1 MAGTTPGQGPL
12 TADQVTQ
19 MIQDAISAAMTGS
32 QPIVATVEG
41 YTPGVGVQLQFAT
54 DTAPANTNYNTIASY
69 SAQTPEVG
77 DVVLCAQIPS
87 GQKSSSIAVLG
98 PIGVPS
104 AIVPSGC
111 IMQYAGSSAPS
122 GWLIC
127 NGSAVSRTT
136 YANLFAVIGITYG
149 NGDGVT
155 TFNLPNFS
163 GAVALGVGSNTEHG
177 STSHTL
183 AQTGGEETHI
193 LSTAEMPS
201 HAHTIAHTHSYNT
214 TVPSSADL
222 GSSAAAGSTA
232 STTGASSAA
241 NSGSV
246 GSGNAHNTL
255 PPYLCVN
262 FIVKT

>member
-1 MAGTTPGQGPL
+1 
-12 TADQVTQ
+12 
-19 MIQDAISAAMTGS
+19 MIQQAIAAAMTGS
-32 QPIVATVEG
+32 QPIIATVEG

-69 SAQTPEVG
+69 SAQTPQVG

-87 GQKSSSIAVLG
+87 GQNSSSIAVLG

-104 AIVPSGC
+104 ALIPSGC

-122 GWLIC
+122 GWLVC
-127 NGSAVSRTT
+127 DGSAVSRTT
-136 YANLFAVIGITYG
+136 CANLFAVIGTTYG
-149 NGDGVT
+149 NGNGTT

-183 AQTGGEETHI
+183 GQTGGEETHI
-193 LSTAEMPS
+193 LSTSELA
-201 HAHTIAHTHSYNT
+201 AHTHTITHTHSDIN
-214 TVPSSADL
+214 TVPSSAAL
-222 GSSAAAGSTA
+222 GSAVAAGSTP

-241 NSGSV
+241 NSGSQGSSV
-246 GSGNAHNTL
+246 GHNTL

-262 FIVKT
+262 FIVKI